1 MLPYL
6 RANRHGR
13 LFQGY
18 VRQAMLILFECL
30 CAKPQSFQCL
40 DSDYTPPIDR
50 LEPLLQS
57 AIHHEVRA

>member
-6 RANRHGR
+6 RTNRHGR

-30 CAKPQSFQCL
+30 CAKPQSLQCL
-40 DSDYTPPIDR
+40 DSDYTPPYRPPQTTVAVSDA
-50 LEPLLQS
+50 P
-57 AIHHEVRA
+57 